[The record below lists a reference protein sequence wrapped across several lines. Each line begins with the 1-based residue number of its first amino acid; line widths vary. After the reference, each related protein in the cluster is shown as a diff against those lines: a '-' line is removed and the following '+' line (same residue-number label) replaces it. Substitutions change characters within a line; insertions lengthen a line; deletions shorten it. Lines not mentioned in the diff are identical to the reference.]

1 MDNASPDL
9 FCSLPDS
16 ILIFILSLIPFK
28 EAAKTCILSKKW
40 GLNCQKWLRTTQVEF
55 NENLFTQEINGKTK
69 LSTQAFLDFARRFVL
84 YYRGRYLHEFRLKMS
99 NPNDH
104 RSEVE
109 HWIKFAI
116 SKNIEVLDLDFS
128 SVEVSEEDD
137 GLSNSAKFV
146 LPRFL
151 FENISLGVL
160 KLTSCD
166 LKRLDFANFS
176 ALKSLCV
183 ARVELSTKSLTIL
196 VMGCPLLKTLS
207 LEKCSG
213 LGYIEIASPGATHLE
228 SLTINDCKPLDG
240 AVLISADKLRSFKY
254 FGVLTPFDI
263 GDLGS
268 LEDAQLD
275 FGVEQDFFELGD
287 VLCELFR
294 GLYHAKAL
302 SICSYTIQ
310 AIPSGEESL
319 RLSTALNVKHLILN
333 TGLHMEELPGI
344 VFLLKSCPL
353 LETLTVKMGKGVNL
367 NVTDALAK
375 ARLEFSNLTGRI
387 DFTKSN
393 QWTGSLRNLGQA
405 SCLFLML
412 HYKNELFTGWAGW
425 KPSLIM
431 DSFLGNLQEAI
442 FTMDAE
448 TTQVIPSGEDS
459 LCLSTALNI
468 KHLIVN
474 TGLHRDELP
483 GIAFLIRSCPLLET
497 ITVKM
502 GKEVTDALAK
512 ARLEFS
518 NLIDRIDFTKSNQ
531 WTGNL
536 QEALSDHGFFSR
548 KFAGSH
554 LYHGC

>member
-55 NENLFTQEINGKTK
+55 NENLFTEEINGKTK

-84 YYRGRYLHEFRLKMS
+84 YHRGRYLHEFRLKMS

-137 GLSNSAKFV
+137 GLRNSAKFV
-146 LPRFL
+146 LPHFL

-160 KLTSCD
+160 NLTSCD
-166 LKRLDFANFS
+166 LKGLDFANFS

-196 VMGCPLLKTLS
+196 VVGCPLLKTLN

-213 LGYIEIASPGATHLE
+213 LGYIEIASPGAMHLE

-240 AVLISADKLRSFKY
+240 AMLITADKLQSFKY

-275 FGVEQDFFELGD
+275 F
-287 VLCELFR
+287 
-294 GLYHAKAL
+294 K
-302 SICSYTIQ
+302 
-310 AIPSGEESL
+310 
-319 RLSTALNVKHLILN
+319 RLLTAVPYVRQSEKTQSFYLNNCQK
-333 TGLHMEELPGI
+333 
-344 VFLLKSCPL
+344 
-353 LETLTVKMGKGVNL
+353 TVV
-367 NVTDALAK
+367 
-375 ARLEFSNLTGRI
+375 
-387 DFTKSN
+387 
-393 QWTGSLRNLGQA
+393 
-405 SCLFLML
+405 
-412 HYKNELFTGWAGW
+412 
-425 KPSLIM
+425 
-431 DSFLGNLQEAI
+431 
-442 FTMDAE
+442 
-448 TTQVIPSGEDS
+448 
-459 LCLSTALNI
+459 
-468 KHLIVN
+468 
-474 TGLHRDELP
+474 
-483 GIAFLIRSCPLLET
+483 
-497 ITVKM
+497 
-502 GKEVTDALAK
+502 
-512 ARLEFS
+512 
-518 NLIDRIDFTKSNQ
+518 
-531 WTGNL
+531 
-536 QEALSDHGFFSR
+536 
-548 KFAGSH
+548 
-554 LYHGC
+554 